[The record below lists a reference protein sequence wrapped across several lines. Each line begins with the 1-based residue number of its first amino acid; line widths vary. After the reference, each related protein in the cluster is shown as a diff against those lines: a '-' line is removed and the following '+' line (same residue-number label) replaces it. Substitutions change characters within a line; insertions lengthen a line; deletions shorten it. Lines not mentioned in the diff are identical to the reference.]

1 MKILDKIAGWV
12 NKLDAKL
19 FGGYDDS
26 YEPHSGKCF
35 IHVLITVIIAGIVLA
50 ITQVLTTGESAEK
63 TVETIAGLAILIVLI
78 RDMISGVKAVSGV
91 GKKIGYVFF
100 NLVLAT
106 VAFQIAMYAIFL
118 LVILIVG
125 WIIITVISPNKKD
138 NEYEVT
144 YNDGSSEKVKSQ
156 RGLMGEET
164 IDTKFGTFDP
174 NDPAYRE

>member
-1 MKILDKIAGWV
+1 M
-12 NKLDAKL
+12 
-19 FGGYDDS
+19 
-26 YEPHSGKCF
+26 
-35 IHVLITVIIAGIVLA
+35 
-50 ITQVLTTGESAEK
+50 
-63 TVETIAGLAILIVLI
+63 
-78 RDMISGVKAVSGV
+78 
-91 GKKIGYVFF
+91 GYVFF

-138 NEYEVT
+138 NVYEVT

-156 RGLMGEET
+156 RGLTGEET